1 MGKEKNNNDSTDFNT
16 QAIST
21 IITIIIIIVLG
32 IMVRNWWNG
41 LGDGNSNSGDDDK
54 VEAYVMS
61 QDFMSD
67 TLTNPSSA
75 KYPTYNKINVVQTGS
90 RYKVEAYVECKNSL
104 GSTVKTNYVMI
115 LEKEADGGWRK
126 ISNDTK

>member
-1 MGKEKNNNDSTDFNT
+1 MGKEKNNNDSTDFNI
-16 QAIST
+16 QAISA

-32 IMVRNWWNG
+32 VMVKNWWNG
-41 LGDGNSNSGDDDK
+41 LGDGRSNSEDDK
-54 VEAYVMS
+54 IEAYVMS

-67 TLTNPSSA
+67 TLTDPSSA
-75 KYPTYNKINVVQTGS
+75 KYPMYNKINVIQTGT

-115 LEKEADGGWRK
+115 LEKEADGGWKK

>member
-1 MGKEKNNNDSTDFNT
+1 MGKEKNNNDSTDFNI
-16 QAIST
+16 QAISA

-32 IMVRNWWNG
+32 VMVKNWWNG
-41 LGDGNSNSGDDDK
+41 LGDGSSNSEDDK
-54 VEAYVMS
+54 IEAYVMS

-67 TLTNPSSA
+67 TLTDPSSA
-75 KYPTYNKINVVQTGS
+75 KYPMYNKINVIQTGT

-115 LEKEADGGWRK
+115 LEKEADGGWKK